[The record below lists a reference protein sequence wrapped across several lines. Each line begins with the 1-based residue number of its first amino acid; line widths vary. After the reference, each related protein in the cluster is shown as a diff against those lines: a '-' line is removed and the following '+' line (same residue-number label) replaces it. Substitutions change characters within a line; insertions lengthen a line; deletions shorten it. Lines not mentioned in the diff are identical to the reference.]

1 MRYLP
6 VHIDMKDQ
14 TLLVVGGE
22 GAAEAK
28 LRTLIKTEA
37 HIRLVA
43 SEVSEE
49 ITRWVELGHVEWLKR
64 EFKPSDL
71 KGVRLVYAATEDD
84 DYNANIADQ
93 AKAQGLL
100 VNAADQKEACDFITP
115 ALVDRSPVAISI
127 GTEGTSPG
135 LARAVKADLESRLPA
150 GLGELAL
157 KINKLRGDVKRVM
170 PAIADRQRFWADILS
185 GRDLTH
191 QIRLSPDEI
200 EARVQEKLAG
210 RADEKKGFVAIVGGG
225 PGNPD
230 LLTFA
235 ARQKLHAADVIV
247 YDRLVSKQVLDLG
260 RREAEYIYVGKIP
273 GGKCVPQTR
282 INEILVEQASMGKF
296 IVRLKSGDPL
306 IFGRADEET
315 DALAAKSIPFEI
327 VPGVTAAAAAAAN
340 IGVSLTSRGKNKA
353 FSIIT
358 GHDAKGY
365 AEHDWA
371 AMSRNKDRFAVYMGV
386 GASPMIQTRLIDA
399 GMSGDTAVT
408 IVENASRENEKIVET
423 TLENLGHI
431 VKSTP
436 VNGPAVLMIGYS
448 IKAGRNIK
456 YRASKEAT

>member
-71 KGVRLVYAATEDD
+71 KGARLVYAATEDD

-150 GLGELAL
+150 GLGKLAL

-210 RADEKKGFVAIVGGG
+210 GADEKKGFVAIVGGG

-327 VPGVTAAAAAAAN
+327 IPGVTAAAAAAAN

-371 AMSRNKDRFAVYMGV
+371 AMARNKDRFAVYMGV

-399 GMSGDTAVT
+399 GMSGDTTVT
-408 IVENASRENEKIVET
+408 IVENASREHEKIVET

-448 IKAGRNIK
+448 IKAGPNIK

>member
-71 KGVRLVYAATEDD
+71 KGARLVYAATEDD

-150 GLGELAL
+150 GLGKLAL

-210 RADEKKGFVAIVGGG
+210 GADEKKGFVAIVGGG

-327 VPGVTAAAAAAAN
+327 IPGVTAAAAAAAN

-371 AMSRNKDRFAVYMGV
+371 AMARNKDRFAVYMGV

-399 GMSGDTAVT
+399 GMSGDTTVT

-448 IKAGRNIK
+448 IKAGPNIK